1 MEQEQIPQAGPVM
14 IAASSKDDDGGSHN
28 PETGGG
34 GQEQVRKRTLSQILM
49 EIGQDSSRQAVTLND
64 LISLLGGRGRA
75 GLILFFAFP
84 NVLPGPPGLST
95 VLGLPLFY
103 LSLQMMLGRLPWL
116 PRFVGERSLSR
127 SRFAQLVG
135 RLAPWL
141 ARAERLLRPRW
152 PVVVSHR
159 AEYVLGAVCLVLAS
173 VLILPIPL
181 GNLPPALA
189 ICLIALGILERDGI
203 WVVLG
208 VLVGLASL
216 VLAGGVVYALVKSA
230 IFIVLNAF
238 V

>member
-1 MEQEQIPQAGPVM
+1 MDQEQIPQAGPVV

-28 PETGGG
+28 PETGSGAP
-34 GQEQVRKRTLSQILM
+34 EQVRKKTLSQILT
-49 EIGQDSSRQAVTLND
+49 EIGEDPSRQAVTLND
-64 LISLLGGRGRA
+64 LIFLLGGRGRA
-75 GLILFFAFP
+75 ALILFFAFP

-127 SRFAQLVG
+127 PRFAQLVG

-152 PVVVSHR
+152 PIVVSHR

-189 ICLIALGILERDGI
+189 VCLIALGILERDGI

-208 VLVGLASL
+208 TLAGLASL